1 MMMTDDDDD
10 DDDGRRI
17 SFCFYLFFSIFT
29 RNEM

>member
-1 MMMTDDDDD
+1 MMMMTD